1 MRVSRIYLGED
12 GGPDG
17 LNLLDLGGGQDGLD
31 LVGLH
36 EELRLVGSSKLLSR
50 GKLSPNSSGRVP
62 PMRNSG
68 SLRGKPPLRGL
79 GGILHRLEI
88 KHRKRVHVR

>member
-31 LVGLH
+31 LVGLY
-36 EELRLVGSSKLLSR
+36 EELRLVGSSKLF
-50 GKLSPNSSGRVP
+50 
-62 PMRNSG
+62 
-68 SLRGKPPLRGL
+68 
-79 GGILHRLEI
+79 
-88 KHRKRVHVR
+88 